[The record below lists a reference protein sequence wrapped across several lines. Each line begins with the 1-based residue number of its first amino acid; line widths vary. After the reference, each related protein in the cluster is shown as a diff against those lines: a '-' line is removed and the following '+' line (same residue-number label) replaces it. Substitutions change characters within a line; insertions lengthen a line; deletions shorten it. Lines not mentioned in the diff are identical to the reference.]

1 MRRATV
7 AAAPIDRPMATRVDD
22 RHQRLGDADG
32 GDRVGAEAADEE
44 DVHHREHR
52 LHEHLEH
59 HRHRE
64 QHDGAADRRLGVVLV
79 RAADGFAEGGPER
92 WVYGVKAHVSW
103 QPAVGSWQS
112 TSLRA
117 MG

>member
-1 MRRATV
+1 MIVISDSVMPTV
-7 AAAPIDRPMATRVDD
+7 AI
-22 RHQRLGDADG
+22 G
-32 GDRVGAEAADEE
+32 VGAEAAHEE

-79 RAADGFAEGGPER
+79 RAADGFADSGPEGR
-92 WVYGVKAHVSW
+92 V
-103 QPAVGSWQS
+103 
-112 TSLRA
+112 
-117 MG
+117 